1 MQPEIIDLS
10 RYRMEKAKADMAASE
25 ILLNEGLFDQSL
37 NRSYYAIF
45 HSVRSLLALDQFDS
59 RKHSGIIAY
68 FNRNY
73 VSPGTLDREYS
84 KIIMGAERMRNK
96 SDYDDF
102 FVVSK
107 ADAENQI
114 KNAKKFITAIES
126 LIAVKMNCS
135 S

>member
-1 MQPEIIDLS
+1 MRPEIHDLS
-10 RYRMEKAKADMAASE
+10 RYRREKSRADLAAAE
-25 ILLNEGLFDQSL
+25 ILCDQGLYDQSL

-73 VSPGTLDREYS
+73 VSNGVLDKEYS
-84 KIIMGAERMRNK
+84 KILMGAEKLRNK

-102 FVVSK
+102 YIVSK
-107 ADAENQI
+107 SDAEKQI
-114 KNAKKFITAIES
+114 ANAKTFISAIES
-126 LIAVKMNCS
+126 LISDRNG
-135 S
+135 

>member
-1 MQPEIIDLS
+1 MQPEIRDLS
-10 RYRMEKAKADMAASE
+10 RYRMEKSRADLAAAE
-25 ILLNEGLFDQSL
+25 ILCDRGLYDQSL

-73 VSPGTLDREYS
+73 VSSGVLDKEYS
-84 KIIMGAERMRNK
+84 KILMGAEKLRNK

-102 FVVSK
+102 YIVSK
-107 ADAENQI
+107 SDVEKQI
-114 KNAKKFITAIES
+114 ANAKTFISAIES
-126 LIAVKMNCS
+126 LISYRNG
-135 S
+135 